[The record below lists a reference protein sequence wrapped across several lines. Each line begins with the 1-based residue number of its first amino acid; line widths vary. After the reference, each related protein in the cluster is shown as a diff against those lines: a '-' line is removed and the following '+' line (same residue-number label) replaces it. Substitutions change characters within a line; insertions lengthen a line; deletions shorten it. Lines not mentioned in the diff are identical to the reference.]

1 MRDISRKLINHK
13 YIDKFQ
19 MGWYTSKNSIRFRV
33 DDDKKI
39 ETLLEHQNLNNILE
53 NFQVDL
59 IKDKIQS

>member
-13 YIDKFQ
+13 YIDKLQ

-33 DDDKKI
+33 DHNKKI